1 MIAQL
6 INLLIYV
13 LVVGL
18 VIGVIYWAADA
29 VPLPPPINKV
39 VKVLAI
45 VIGALVLILLL
56 LQLAGIATA
65 PLPAIT

>member
-1 MIAQL
+1 
-6 INLLIYV
+6 
-13 LVVGL
+13 
-18 VIGVIYWAADA
+18 